1 MKRLFE
7 NEYILTKE
15 LYLEFSKALISKKFK
30 IFGYIF
36 AIISFIA
43 GILSFV
49 LDLNIIFIIIFWI
62 FSFYFIILPLIA
74 YKITGKKL
82 YEQQVAINNYEILKK
97 TIYFYDDKVEVISP
111 NGGKTIVFYHNIKKI
126 YKTKNFLILNS
137 ENKVAV
143 SIKKDSF
150 IKGSYEDFERF
161 IFSKSHR

>member
-1 MKRLFE
+1 MKTLFE

-15 LYLEFSKALISKKFK
+15 LFLEFSKALISKKFK

-49 LDLNIIFIIIFWI
+49 LDLNIIFIIIFWF
-62 FSFYFIILPLIA
+62 FSFYFIILPLVA

-82 YEQQVAINNYEILKK
+82 YEQQVAINNYEVLKK
-97 TIYFYDDKVEVISP
+97 TIYCYDNKIEVVSP
-111 NGGKTIVFYHNIKKI
+111 NGGKTIVFYNNIKKI